1 MIKEIQQSIV
11 THWTQPVLTDFK
23 AESYT
28 YADVAQHITKLHILF
43 KETGIQRGDRIA
55 LCGTNSSRW
64 GITFLAVVSY
74 GAVVV
79 PILPDFLSEQIHHI
93 VNHSESRL
101 LFLTDPILKRLEPE
115 QMTTLIGIL
124 RIADYSVAYSASGSS
139 QQGKNLSDVV
149 EHLDASWQEAYPQG
163 FTPEKVQFQP
173 EDSPNDMMMINYT
186 SGTTGFSKG
195 VMLPYRSFDSNYE
208 FALKELGQ
216 RTLGCSILSML
227 PMAHMYGLMFEFLFE
242 FLNGCHTYF
251 LTQMPTPQVVALALQ
266 TVKPRI
272 LVAVPLIIEKIVK
285 KKIMKKV
292 MASKAYKLMQ
302 WPIVGY
308 FVKRMVRKQV
318 LQAFGGNMYECIVGG
333 AALNQE
339 VESFLHSFD
348 FPLTVGYGATECAPI
363 ITFADWRSFAPGS
376 CGRAV
381 VNMEVKIDS
390 SNPQTTPGE
399 ILARGKNVMLGYYK
413 NPEITAET
421 IDADGWYH
429 TGDLGII
436 DAKGN
441 LFIKGRKKNMLLG
454 PNGQNIYPEEIEDK
468 LNSML
473 MVSESL
479 VVQRDNRLEALI
491 HPDYEEARELH
502 LTDENISNIMQ
513 LNQKDLNEVLPAYE
527 HIQAYHIQKEEF
539 EKTPKRSIKR
549 YLYT

>member
-1 MIKEIQQSIV
+1 MIKELQQAIV
-11 THWTQPVLTDFK
+11 THWAQPVLTDYR
-23 AESYT
+23 AETYT
-28 YADVAQHITKLHILF
+28 YADVALHITKLHVLF
-43 KETGIQRGDRIA
+43 KEAGIQRGDRIA
-55 LCGTNSSRW
+55 LCGTNSAHW
-64 GITFLAVVSY
+64 GMAFLAAVSY

-79 PILPDFLSEQIHHI
+79 PILPDFLSDQIHHI
-93 VNHSESRL
+93 VNHSETRL
-101 LFLTDPILKRLEPE
+101 LFITDSILKRLEPE
-115 QMTTLIGIL
+115 QMTTLTGIL
-124 RIADYSVAYSASGSS
+124 QLADYSVAYAT
-139 QQGKNLSDVV
+139 SDSKLPDAV
-149 EHLDASWQEAYPQG
+149 ERLDACWQKTYPQG
-163 FTPEKVQFQP
+163 LAPEKIQFQP
-173 EDSPNDMMMINYT
+173 EASPNDMMMINYT

-195 VMLPYRSFDSNYE
+195 VMLPYRAFDSNYQ
-208 FALKELGQ
+208 FAHDLLGEKI
-216 RTLGCSILSML
+216 LPGSNILSML

-242 FLNGCHTYF
+242 FLYGCHTYF
-251 LTQMPTPQVVALALQ
+251 LTQMPTPQVVASALQ
-266 TVKPRI
+266 SVKPRV

-292 MASKAYKLMQ
+292 MASKAFKFMQ

-308 FVKRMVRKQV
+308 FVKRMVREQV
-318 LQAFGGNMYECIVGG
+318 LKAFGGNMYECIVGG

-339 VESFLHSFD
+339 VENFLHSFN
-348 FPLTVGYGATECAPI
+348 FPISVGYGATECAPI
-363 ITFADWRSFAPGS
+363 ITFSDWKSFAPGS
-376 CGRAV
+376 CGRTV

-413 NPEITAET
+413 NPEVTAET
-421 IDADGWYH
+421 LDADGWYH

-473 MVSESL
+473 MVSESI
-479 VVQRDNRLEALI
+479 VVQRNNRLEALI

-513 LNQKDLNEVLPAYE
+513 LNQNDLNEVLPAYE
-527 HIQAYHIQKEEF
+527 HIQAFHIQKEEF